1 MFVWNGN
8 QVAGQV
14 HANGSWLLEG
24 CGQGCFHWKKQND
37 TASDENSSSNSPVL
51 SSETVELHVNLL
63 N

>member
-37 TASDENSSSNSPVL
+37 TASDEQSSPVL
-51 SSETVELHVNLL
+51 SSETAGLQVNLL
-63 N
+63 Y